1 MNMKRLTEKVTK
13 VFQQLHGMTKD
24 NYLKL
29 DNKSG
34 LYMPVVFEI
43 LGQSAELQE
52 TKYDIV
58 SMAHYYLQNGDL
70 MADPEMTFLCGQVG
84 DEYIVMPGSYRQDG
98 LGINQ
103 ESIRYTKDEGWRYNK
118 VLQIEHTQFAEMWL
132 KNIKEQQKI
141 EVL

>member
-1 MNMKRLTEKVTK
+1 MKRLGKTATQ
-13 VFQQLHGMTKD
+13 VFQQLHEMTKD

-29 DNKSG
+29 DNAPGTFMPLSFEVLGKSADLEG
-34 LYMPVVFEI
+34 EM
-43 LGQSAELQE
+43 
-52 TKYDIV
+52 YDIV
-58 SMAHYYLQNGDL
+58 SMAHYYVQNGDL
-70 MADPEMTFLCGQVG
+70 MAYPEMTFLCGQVG

-103 ESIRYTKDEGWRYNK
+103 ESVRYTKDDGWRYNK

>member
-1 MNMKRLTEKVTK
+1 M
-13 VFQQLHGMTKD
+13 QGMTKD

-29 DNKSG
+29 DNKPG
-34 LYMPVVFEI
+34 LFMPVVFEI
-43 LGQSAELQE
+43 LGQSAELLG

-58 SMAHYYLQNGDL
+58 SMAHYYVQNGDL

-103 ESIRYTKDEGWRYNK
+103 ESVRYCKRQLTMYDFSQIRMYS
-118 VLQIEHTQFAEMWL
+118 F
-132 KNIKEQQKI
+132 
-141 EVL
+141 